1 VPAIDTSLASSSP
14 DPEDPQDPRD
24 YPSPPPPK
32 TPGSYTILIALGAL
46 IEDPDRS
53 KDGPPP
59 KWGRQKADEGKVK
72 EKSVEISKYNQIWS

>member
-1 VPAIDTSLASSSP
+1 LASSSP

-59 KWGRQKADEGKVK
+59 KWGR
-72 EKSVEISKYNQIWS
+72 

>member
-1 VPAIDTSLASSSP
+1 LASSSP

-24 YPSPPPPK
+24 YPSPPK

-59 KWGRQKADEGKVK
+59 KWGR
-72 EKSVEISKYNQIWS
+72 